1 MAERPAS
8 WAEVIRR
15 AIDAKL
21 ADIHTT
27 IPGKVVRV
35 NMSGASVRSVDVQPV
50 IKRGHLDEEDRRVV
64 EDMPVIPSVPV
75 EFPSAGDY
83 RITFPI
89 AVGTTGL
96 IHFSEASLDV
106 WLAKG
111 GTVDPQ
117 DDRRFNLSDAIFR
130 PGLRAIAESLGSVPT
145 NRMTVGD
152 DGGLQIH
159 IDKSS
164 IRLGDNAA
172 LEALIKGTS
181 HIAAMKPFLD
191 GLTALAGTGTVLTA
205 STTIEPL
212 FKATYPIT
220 STALDGLASA
230 CTALTPIVAAF
241 KASLDTVLSDKIK
254 TI

>member
-1 MAERPAS
+1 MAERPTS

-35 NMSGASVRSVDVQPV
+35 NMSGANVRSVDVQPV
-50 IKRGHLDEEDRRVV
+50 IKRGYLDEEDRRVV

-117 DDRRFNLSDAIFR
+117 DDRRFNLSDAIFS
-130 PGLRAIAESLGSVPT
+130 PGLRAIAEPHGSTPT
-145 NRMTVGD
+145 DRMTIGD

-172 LEALIKGTS
+172 IQAIVKGTQHFTS
-181 HIAAMKPFLD
+181 FKTFLD
-191 GLTALAGTGTVLTA
+191 GVITFAGIGASLSGLPTADPTFFATFPAASGLITGLGAAITALGPIATA
-205 STTIEPL
+205 M
-212 FKATYPIT
+212 
-220 STALDGLASA
+220 
-230 CTALTPIVAAF
+230 
-241 KASLDTVLSDKIK
+241 KASLDPSLSDKIK